1 MTSSEVD
8 PLRGYARQVLREEEA
23 LVVEIKPF
31 NLHGMNY
38 QDVTITYRDRSVD
51 QARLGPEGVPENLR
65 SGDVVLVTKVAN
77 MVVSLRRSSERNEE
91 GGPS

>member
-1 MTSSEVD
+1 M
-8 PLRGYARQVLREEEA
+8 LREEEA

-31 NLHGMNY
+31 NLHGVNY
-38 QDVTITYRDRSVD
+38 QDVTIAYRDRSVD
-51 QARLGPEGVPENLR
+51 HARLGPEGVPENLQP
-65 SGDVVLVTKVAN
+65 GDVVLAMRVSN